1 MRQVDREILLR
12 DEEALSLKIERPEQA
27 VLPFHALNEQ
37 FTRLEAEQ
45 RTKKERTRIG
55 ING

>member
-27 VLPFHALNEQ
+27 VLPFDALDEQ